1 MMRSFAEVCQA
12 KRLVKEGMKER
23 ETRMGKYETQTKS
36 GLKILKGFGHRIF
49 INSETG
55 RVI

>member
-1 MMRSFAEVCQA
+1 MRSFAEVCQA

-36 GLKILKGFGHRIF
+36 GLKILKGLGHRIF